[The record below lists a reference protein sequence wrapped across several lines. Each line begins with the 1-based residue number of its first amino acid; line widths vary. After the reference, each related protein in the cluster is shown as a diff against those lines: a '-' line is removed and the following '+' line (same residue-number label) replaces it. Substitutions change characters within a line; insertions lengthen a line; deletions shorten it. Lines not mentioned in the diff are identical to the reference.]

1 MSLSLYKVIQRGGR
15 GDAYYQYS
23 KTLEFTDS
31 STPLNKVTVSVQDVA
46 GH

>member
-1 MSLSLYKVIQRGGR
+1 MIQRGGR
-15 GDAYYQYS
+15 GDAYYRYS

-31 STPLNKVTVSVQDVA
+31 STPLNMVTVSVQDVA